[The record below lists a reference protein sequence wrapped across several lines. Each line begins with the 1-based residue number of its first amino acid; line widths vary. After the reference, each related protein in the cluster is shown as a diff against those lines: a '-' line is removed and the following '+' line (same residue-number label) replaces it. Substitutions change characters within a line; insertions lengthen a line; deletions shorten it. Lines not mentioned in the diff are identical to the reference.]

1 MLKTLAFLV
10 AGLAFC
16 VSLAAQATPTTT
28 AFEHYEGVR
37 KALASDKLADAAPH
51 AKQLVAAVEPV
62 GGADAKTAAG
72 ALAEAKTIEDA
83 RKHFATLSSILVPKF
98 QEAKI
103 PGAYAYMCSMENA
116 SWMQR
121 GKAIEN
127 PYYGKSMLTCG
138 SEITKTK
145 PK

>member
-1 MLKTLAFLV
+1 MVNTLLA

-16 VSLAAQATPTTT
+16 VALTAQTTPTAR

-37 KALASDKLADAAPH
+37 KALANDKLSDAAPH
-51 AKQLVAAVEPV
+51 AKQLVASVEPV
-62 GGADAKTAAG
+62 GGAQAKTAAD
-72 ALAEAKTIEDA
+72 ALAAATKIEDA
-83 RKHFATLSSILVPKF
+83 RKHFAALSAILVPKF
-98 QEAKI
+98 QEANI
-103 PGAYAYMCSMENA
+103 PGAHAFMCSMENA
-116 SWMQR
+116 SWMQL

-138 SEITKTK
+138 SEITKK

>member
-1 MLKTLAFLV
+1 MVNTLTLIAAALAF
-10 AGLAFC
+10 
-16 VSLAAQATPTTT
+16 SLSINAQTTPAAQ

-37 KALASDKLADAAPH
+37 KALADDKLADATPH
-51 AKQLVAAVEPV
+51 AKQLVTSVEPV
-62 GGADAKTAAG
+62 GGAEAKKAAE
-72 ALAEAKTIEDA
+72 ALAAATKIEDA
-83 RKHFATLSSILVPKF
+83 RKHFAALSAILVPKF
-98 QEAKI
+98 QEANI
-103 PGAYAYMCSMENA
+103 PGAYAFMCSMENA

-138 SEITKTK
+138 TAITKK

>member
-1 MLKTLAFLV
+1 MVKTLTLAV
-10 AGLAFC
+10 AGLALC
-16 VSLAAQATPTTT
+16 TSMAAQTTPAAR

-37 KALASDKLADAAPH
+37 KALANDKVTDAAPH

-62 GGADAKTAAG
+62 GGADAKKAAG

-83 RKHFATLSSILVPKF
+83 RKHFATLSAIVVPKF
-98 QEAKI
+98 QEANI

-138 SEITKTK
+138 SAITKK

>member
-1 MLKTLAFLV
+1 MVKTLAFLV

-16 VSLAAQATPTTT
+16 VSLAAQSTPAAK

-37 KALASDKLADAAPH
+37 KALANDKLADASPH
-51 AKQLVAAVEPV
+51 AKQLVASVEPV
-62 GGADAKTAAG
+62 GGADAKEAAG

-83 RKHFATLSSILVPKF
+83 RKHFATLSAILVPKF
-98 QEAKI
+98 QEANI

-138 SEITKTK
+138 SAITKT

>member
-1 MLKTLAFLV
+1 MVNILTLIA
-10 AGLAFC
+10 AGLALTL
-16 VSLAAQATPTTT
+16 SINAQTTPAAQ

-51 AKQLVAAVEPV
+51 AKQLIATVEPV
-62 GGADAKTAAG
+62 GGAEAKKSAD
-72 ALAEAKTIEDA
+72 ALAAATKIEDA
-83 RKHFATLSSILVPKF
+83 RKHFAALSAILVPKF
-98 QEAKI
+98 QEANI

-138 SEITKTK
+138 TAITKT

>member
-1 MLKTLAFLV
+1 MVNTLTLIAASLAF
-10 AGLAFC
+10 
-16 VSLAAQATPTTT
+16 SLTINAQTTPAAQ

-37 KALASDKLADAAPH
+37 KALSNDKLADAAPH
-51 AKQLVAAVEPV
+51 AKELVTSVEAV
-62 GGADAKTAAG
+62 GGADAKKAAE
-72 ALAEAKTIEDA
+72 ALAAAATIEDA
-83 RKHFATLSSILVPKF
+83 RKHFAALSAILVPKF
-98 QEAKI
+98 QEANI
-103 PGAYAYMCSMENA
+103 PGAHAFMCSMENA

-138 SEITKTK
+138 SEITKK

>member
-1 MLKTLAFLV
+1 MVNILTLIA
-10 AGLAFC
+10 AGLALTL
-16 VSLAAQATPTTT
+16 SINAQTTPAAQ

-51 AKQLVAAVEPV
+51 AKQLIATVEPV
-62 GGADAKTAAG
+62 GGAEAKKSAE
-72 ALAEAKTIEDA
+72 ALAAATKIEDA
-83 RKHFATLSSILVPKF
+83 RKHFAALSAILVPKF
-98 QEAKI
+98 QEANI

-138 SEITKTK
+138 TAITKT

>member
-1 MLKTLAFLV
+1 MLKTLALFAV
-10 AGLAFC
+10 GFAFC
-16 VSLAAQATPTTT
+16 ASTGTQSTAAAQA
-28 AFEHYEGVR
+28 FEPYEGVR
-37 KALASDKLADAAPH
+37 KALASDNLADAGPH
-51 AKQLVAAVEPV
+51 AKQLVATVEPV
-62 GGADAKTAAG
+62 GGAEAKKAAD
-72 ALAEAKTIEDA
+72 ALAAATKIEDA
-83 RKHFATLSSILVPKF
+83 RKHFATLSAILVPKF
-98 QEAKI
+98 QEANI

-138 SEITKTK
+138 SEITKK

>member
-1 MLKTLAFLV
+1 MLKTVTLMAAGFAF
-10 AGLAFC
+10 
-16 VSLAAQATPTTT
+16 AASIAIQTTPAAR

-37 KALASDKLADAAPH
+37 KALANDKLADAAPH

-62 GGADAKTAAG
+62 GGADAKKAAE
-72 ALAEAKTIEDA
+72 ALADAKTIEDA
-83 RKHFATLSSILVPKF
+83 RKHFATLSAILVPKF
-98 QEAKI
+98 QEANI

-121 GKAIEN
+121 GTAIEN

-138 SEITKTK
+138 SAITKK

>member
-1 MLKTLAFLV
+1 MVNTVTLIAAALSFN
-10 AGLAFC
+10 LA
-16 VSLAAQATPTTT
+16 VNAQTTPTAQ

-37 KALASDKLADAAPH
+37 KALADDKLADATPH
-51 AKQLVAAVEPV
+51 AKQLVTSVEPV
-62 GGADAKTAAG
+62 GGADAKKA
-72 ALAEAKTIEDA
+72 AEAIAAATKIEDA
-83 RKHFATLSSILVPKF
+83 RKHFAALSAILVPKF
-98 QEAKI
+98 QEANI
-103 PGAYAYMCSMENA
+103 PGAYAFMCSMENA

-138 SEITKTK
+138 TAITKK

>member
-1 MLKTLAFLV
+1 MVNILTLIA
-10 AGLAFC
+10 AGLALTL
-16 VSLAAQATPTTT
+16 SINAQTTPAAQ

-51 AKQLVAAVEPV
+51 AKQLIATVEPV
-62 GGADAKTAAG
+62 GGAEAKKSAD
-72 ALAEAKTIEDA
+72 ALAAATKIEDA
-83 RKHFATLSSILVPKF
+83 RKHFAALSAILVPKV
-98 QEAKI
+98 QEANI

-138 SEITKTK
+138 TAITKT